1 MTENTLRVSK
11 FRKTYLINKSFQLK
25 FCLFLMIPIL
35 LSQLI
40 FWICIEYFFHKM
52 IMLGQT
58 SNLPAGHPFYSF
70 ISVQKND
77 LTLIVLLASIA
88 LAVIIFV
95 WGILLS
101 HRISGPLY
109 HLKKY
114 MDEAD
119 IETVRTRP
127 LKFRKGDFFH
137 EIPESFNKFIKKII
151 DKN

>member
-1 MTENTLRVSK
+1 MTQERVRKSR
-11 FRKTYLINKSFQLK
+11 FRQRYLINKEFQLK

-52 IMLGQT
+52 IAIGQN

-77 LTLIVLLASIA
+77 LTMIVLLASIA
-88 LAVIIFV
+88 LAICIFV
-95 WGILLS
+95 WGIVLS

-109 HLKKY
+109 QLKKY
-114 MDEAD
+114 MDENTL
-119 IETVRTRP
+119 ESTKSRP
-127 LKFRKGDFFH
+127 LKFRKGDFFQ
-137 EIPESFNKFIKKII
+137 EIPDSFNKFVSKFLEK
-151 DKN
+151 

>member
-1 MTENTLRVSK
+1 MSTEVPKNI
-11 FRKTYLINKSFQLK
+11 FRKTYLINKNFQFK

-40 FWICIEYFFHKM
+40 FWVCIEYFFHKM
-52 IMLGQT
+52 ITLGQS

-77 LTLIVLLASIA
+77 LTIIVLLASIA
-88 LAVIIFV
+88 LAVGIFI

-114 MDEAD
+114 LDESNPEE
-119 IETVRTRP
+119 IRP
-127 LKFRKGDFFH
+127 LKFRKNDFFQ
-137 EIPESFNKFIKKII
+137 EIPESFNKFVKRFS
-151 DKN
+151 DK